1 LYFRHDLFNAQ
12 GDIKL
17 DRKEKIRQYKETPL
31 PAGIFRVK
39 NIQSSKSF
47 IGSSTNLPGML
58 NRQRF
63 QLDNGSHVNREL
75 QKDWKELGSDAFVF
89 EILDQLE
96 PSDDPNRNQA
106 EELQVLLDM
115 WFDKLLV
122 SGEQIYG
129 KPTNKS

>member
-1 LYFRHDLFNAQ
+1 M
-12 GDIKL
+12 

-63 QLDNGSHVNREL
+63 QLDNDSHVNREL
-75 QKDWKELGSDAFVF
+75 QRDWKELGSDAFVF

-115 WFDKLLV
+115 WSDKLLA
-122 SGEQIYG
+122 SGEQLYG
-129 KPTNKS
+129 KPKKS